1 MKIPFVPLLILT
13 IFIARN
19 VMAANQSVM
28 LEVQNMTCSVCPLTV
43 KKALN
48 NVDGVQQVLID
59 YDRKIAT
66 VTFDDAV
73 TTTTK
78 LTEATTN
85 AGYPSTVKKPWP

>member
-1 MKIPFVPLLILT
+1 M
-13 IFIARN
+13 ASS
-19 VMAANQSVM
+19 VMAANRSVM

-48 NVDGVQQVLID
+48 NVNGVQQVEID
-59 YDRKIAT
+59 YESKIAT

-73 TTTTK
+73 TTTAK

-85 AGYPSTVKKPWP
+85 AGYPSTVKKP

>member
-1 MKIPFVPLLILT
+1 MKKPFAPLLILT
-13 IFIARN
+13 IFMASG

-48 NVDGVQQVLID
+48 NVDGVQQVEID
-59 YDRKIAT
+59 YASKIAT
-66 VTFDDAV
+66 VTFDDTV
-73 TTTTK
+73 TTTAK

-85 AGYPSTVKKPWP
+85 AGYPSTVKKP

>member
-1 MKIPFVPLLILT
+1 MKKPFAPLLILAV
-13 IFIARN
+13 FMASN

-28 LEVQNMTCSVCPLTV
+28 IEVQDMTCSVCPLTV

-48 NVDGVQQVLID
+48 NVTGVQQVVID
-59 YDRKIAT
+59 YDSKIAT

-73 TTTTK
+73 TTTAK

-85 AGYPSTVKKPWP
+85 AGYPSTVKKP

>member
-1 MKIPFVPLLILT
+1 MKKPFAPLLILT
-13 IFIARN
+13 IFMVSN

-48 NVDGVQQVLID
+48 KVDGVQQVEID
-59 YDRKIAT
+59 YDSKIAT

-73 TTTTK
+73 TTTAK

-85 AGYPSTVKKPWP
+85 AGYPSTVKKP